1 MAKFQGIL
9 GGRATGKVGNLV
21 FTQVAGVGTVA
32 REYVANPRNPKTEA
46 QQSQRTKLANL
57 VNFYRAF
64 NGILKGAFETKK
76 ASQSDYNAFVQKNL
90 ASNPIALAKYEAEAG
105 AIVVAPYRISEG
117 SLTPITAESTSFS
130 GGTFIIASSIAMTT
144 DYSVS
149 GKTVGQ
155 VSQEILSSNPN
166 LRNGM
171 QISLLTFVQSVAG
184 TPSIPRAAVQAR
196 EFTIEIGSTQPFSE
210 TEFAN
215 VLITDEGAFAAR
227 ITGAPVAFAW
237 ILSERV
243 NGKLA
248 VSTQSIE
255 MLSETTF
262 DSFNTDA
269 QRMLAAQS
277 YGESSDVF
285 LAPGGG
291 GQPVP
296 DVQPGEP
303 GNGGGDDDDEPGSGG
318 GLE

>member
-46 QQSQRTKLANL
+46 QQSQRTKLSNL

-90 ASNPIALAKYEAEAG
+90 ASNPIALAKHEAEAG

-117 SLTPITAESTSFS
+117 SLTPITASTTSFS
-130 GGTFIIASSIAMTT
+130 GGTVVIASSIVMTE
-144 DYSVS
+144 DYDVD
-149 GKTVGQ
+149 GKTVGE
-155 VSQEILSSNPN
+155 VSQEILSNNPN

-171 QISLLTFVQSVAG
+171 QISLVTFVQSVAG
-184 TPSIPRAAVQAR
+184 VPAVPRAAVQAR
-196 EFTIEIGSTQPFSE
+196 EFTIEVGSAQLFSE

-215 VLITDEGAFAAR
+215 VLRTDEGAFAAR
-227 ITGAPVAFAW
+227 ISGNPVAYAW

-248 VSTQSIE
+248 VSTQSIV
-255 MLSETTF
+255 MLSETTY
-262 DSFNTDA
+262 DAYNTDA

-291 GQPVP
+291 GQAVP
-296 DVQPGEP
+296 DVQPEQP
-303 GNGGGDDDDEPGSGG
+303 DNGGDDGEEPGGG
-318 GLE
+318 NPGLE